1 MKKLSYI
8 LLLLISVWL
17 GGGEDSSDALP
28 YGYIETTQEG
38 TSTMVMKGYENYADG
53 FSVFKADG
61 FDKPFYLKEKKF
73 VGNAWRFV
81 PGVDGK
87 LSAMTEVPADQVWQ
101 ETIEVVSGKNYWAR
115 CKSATKYSFLK
126 VRIAYIEG
134 NNVGIEYIAAGTKDR
149 DLSENVNANVATDR
163 VSVTNYEMPRLNAAN
178 YYVDHYV
185 TVSNV
190 KVLNY
195 GLEWNPTMKHS
206 TWVAFNF
213 DEITCKEG
221 AERGKNFFVD
231 PELPVEMQVTNDQ
244 HKNDGFDRGHLCGSA
259 DRLYTQEAN
268 DQTFYFSNI
277 SPMIPSFNGQYWGA
291 LENQIRKW
299 GRAIPTTYDK
309 VYVAKG
315 GTLNELLKDFT
326 ATKKGGDGKL
336 PSTDENGLTIHGLPC
351 PKYYFMAILSQK
363 GDIWHAIGFWME
375 HQEYLSGSP
384 SVNELKK
391 CAVSI
396 DELEEKTGLDFF
408 CNLPDVIE
416 EEVESTYN
424 ENDWAW

>member
-8 LLLLISVWL
+8 LFVLVSVWL
-17 GGGEDSSDALP
+17 GGCNDSSDDLP
-28 YGYIETTQEG
+28 YGYIETTWEG
-38 TSTMVMKGYENYADG
+38 SSTMVLKGYENYADG
-53 FSVFKADG
+53 FSVFEADG
-61 FDKPFYLKEKKF
+61 FDSPFFLKEKKF
-73 VGNAWRFV
+73 VGKAYLFALQSEAAAE
-81 PGVDGK
+81 K
-87 LSAMTEVPADQVWQ
+87 PADIEWQ
-101 ETIEVVSGKNYWAR
+101 KSIDVTSGSKYWVRYKAS
-115 CKSATKYSFLK
+115 KTYTYLK
-126 VRIAYIEG
+126 VRVAYIEG
-134 NNVGIEYIAAGTKDR
+134 NNVGIEYAVTGTEDR
-149 DLSENVNANVATDR
+149 DLTENLNANVASDR

-185 TVSNV
+185 TVSDA

-206 TWVAFNF
+206 AWVAFSF
-213 DEITCKEG
+213 DETTCKEG
-221 AERGKNFFVD
+221 AKRGKDFFVD
-231 PELPVEMQVTNDQ
+231 PELPVEMQVTNEQ

-268 DQTFYFSNI
+268 DQTFYFSNM
-277 SPMIPSFNGQYWGA
+277 SPMIPTFNGQYWGA

-299 GRAIPTTYDK
+299 GQAIPATYDK

-315 GTLNELLKDFT
+315 GTLNELLTNFT
-326 ATKKGGDGKL
+326 GTKKGGDGKL
-336 PSTDENGLTIHGLPC
+336 PSTDANGFTIHALPC

-363 GDIWHAIGFWME
+363 GDTWHAIGFLMK
-375 HQEYLSGSP
+375 HQEYLSGTP
-384 SVNELKK
+384 SINELKD
-391 CAVSI
+391 CALSI

-416 EEVESTYN
+416 EEVESAYN